1 LLQTVPVPPPL
12 ASQPNRS
19 AHVIHEKHADFFVVV
34 FMLKFLRTRRSIKH
48 TALEQFSGSLFYG
61 SVMDQRAAKRTV
73 MTPYGNTYSAV
84 ALAESR
90 LQLE

>member
-34 FMLKFLRTRRSIKH
+34 LRAQSFCEQEGRSNTLRWSNFLAHYFTVLSWIN
-48 TALEQFSGSLFYG
+48 ALQ
-61 SVMDQRAAKRTV
+61 
-73 MTPYGNTYSAV
+73 N
-84 ALAESR
+84 AL
-90 LQLE
+90 